1 MYEQF
6 FGLTQKPFNVT
17 PDPRFLFMTDS
28 HQEALASLVYGIQ
41 ERRGFI
47 SISGEIGTG
56 KTTLLNYL
64 QTILDPK
71 VRTIFIFQTHISFE
85 ELLEQILRDLKLP
98 IVDRSKISMTRKLKR
113 YLLKAFE
120 RQENVAILID
130 EAQNLSNEV
139 LEELRM
145 LSNIE
150 TGEAKLFQMVL
161 IGQPELEKKL
171 NSEDLRQLKQRI
183 GIRRQIRPL
192 TEEETKQYI
201 EQRLQKMGG
210 HIEEIFT
217 PEALD
222 LVCRYSGGVFR
233 TINILCDNAF
243 LIGYSLKKKRIDE
256 VIVREV
262 LGDMGIMVPRE
273 SFQAKKVYSPE
284 SVIHSHYRDPY
295 RENQPEYGRD
305 RQPARWF
312 TVSRMLGVLA
322 LALVIYLVWV
332 YFLNPA
338 QLPSA
343 TSYLHLPALQPPSVN
358 PSSPIG
364 DFSKKASLSPGDRKK
379 ESIPPSPTEG
389 IARRKGTEKTISP
402 AEFQPSRTS
411 EGKEG
416 IRDKGLISPT
426 PRVPSEDKDSSL
438 SPRLAEVP
446 EGGNLYSLVEKYY
459 PNSNPTIVDYFLE
472 SNPTIHN
479 IHLILPKQKIIV
491 PEIHEASLLH
501 EPEAGTWRVHL
512 GTFPSPESAGIYKE
526 EETLRG
532 KEIRVVERRVSPQDK
547 WYRVYAENFA
557 SKEEG
562 LKTISELKIKGRLPA
577 LKGKN
582 LGSPR
587 P

>member
-1 MYEQF
+1 
-6 FGLTQKPFNVT
+6 
-17 PDPRFLFMTDS
+17 MTDS

-71 VRTIFIFQTHISFE
+71 VRKIFIFQTHITFE

-98 IVDRSKISMTRKLKR
+98 IVDRNKISMTRKLKR
-113 YLLKAFE
+113 FLLKAFE

-171 NSEDLRQLKQRI
+171 NSENLRQLKQRI

-192 TEEETKQYI
+192 TEEESKQYI

-210 HIEEIFT
+210 NIEEIFT

-243 LIGYSLKKKRIDE
+243 LIGYSLKKKKIDD

-262 LGDMGIMVPRE
+262 LGDMGIMAPRE

-284 SVIHSHYRDPY
+284 SVIHSHYRGPS
-295 RENQPEYGRD
+295 RENQPEYGRES
-305 RQPARWF
+305 QSGRWL
-312 TVSRMLGVLA
+312 TVSRVLGFLA

-338 QLPSA
+338 QLPS
-343 TSYLHLPALQPPSVN
+343 TIGNLNLPAIKVPSMIPPVSGKK
-358 PSSPIG
+358 PSPSP
-364 DFSKKASLSPGDRKK
+364 DDRKG
-379 ESIPPSPTEG
+379 ESPLPSPAKGIAERKGIEKAKSPTEFQLPPVLD
-389 IARRKGTEKTISP
+389 AKEASAEKKPMSP
-402 AEFQPSRTS
+402 KLILENDPSR
-411 EGKEG
+411 
-416 IRDKGLISPT
+416 ISN
-426 PRVPSEDKDSSL
+426 RV
-438 SPRLAEVP
+438 AEVP
-446 EGGNLYSLVEKYY
+446 EGGTLYSLVEKYY
-459 PNSNPTIVDYFLE
+459 PNSSPTIVDYFLE
-472 SNPTIHN
+472 SNPTINN
-479 IHLILPKQKIIV
+479 IHLLLPKQKIIV
-491 PEIHEASLLH
+491 PEIHEESLLI
-501 EPEAGTWRVHL
+501 EPKAGIWKVHL
-512 GTFPSPESAGIYKE
+512 GTFPSPESVGIYKE

-532 KEIRVVERRVSPQDK
+532 KEIRVVERRVSPRDT
-547 WYRVYAENFA
+547 WYRLYAENFD

-562 LKTISELKIKGRLPA
+562 LRAVYELKRKGRLPA
-577 LKGKN
+577 VRGKN
-582 LGSPR
+582 
-587 P
+587 